1 MNIVNI
7 HEAKTTFSRLIDRA
21 HGGEEIVVAKA
32 GTPWA
37 RIVPLAEPP
46 ERQPGR
52 YSDNIPDSFYEPLP
66 PQEIDAWAR

>member
-66 PQEIDAWAR
+66 AQEIDAWER